1 MTPRDEVVRPGED
14 GAPPV
19 GRTAWQVVRAV
30 AVASA
35 AAFAGGG
42 LLTQTV
48 TVPYWQAMKPAAF
61 LTSFA
66 TYGPATGA
74 TLFPIEL
81 LAIVLLGLVVYST
94 VRSGEPGRLV
104 WIGALLCM
112 VATALLLPLYFAG
125 ANNGFISRTIAE
137 NDVATALRTWSAWN
151 WARTGLAFLAVALGS
166 IGLGYRVN
174 NRD

>member
-1 MTPRDEVVRPGED
+1 MIPRDEVVRPGGD
-14 GAPPV
+14 GAPPA
-19 GRTAWQVVRAV
+19 RPAAWQVVRAA

-48 TVPYWQAMKPAAF
+48 IVPYWQAMEPAAF
-61 LTSFA
+61 LTSFE
-66 TYGPATGA
+66 TYGPETGA
-74 TLFPIEL
+74 TLFPLEL

-112 VATALLLPLYFAG
+112 VATVLLLPLYFAG
-125 ANNGFISRTIAE
+125 ANDRFVSRTIAE
-137 NDVATALRTWSAWN
+137 NDVAATLRSWYAWN
-151 WARTGLAFLAVALGS
+151 WARTGLAFLAVILGS
-166 IGLGYRVN
+166 TGLGYRAN